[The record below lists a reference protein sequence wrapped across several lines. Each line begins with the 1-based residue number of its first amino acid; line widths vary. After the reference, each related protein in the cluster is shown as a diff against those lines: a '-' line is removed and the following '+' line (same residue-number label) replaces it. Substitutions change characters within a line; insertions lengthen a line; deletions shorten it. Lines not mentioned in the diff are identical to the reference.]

1 MDAQKIAARF
11 VAFTAFLNQRKQ
23 PVLLEHAGRY
33 ARRHWKKYLPYAS
46 ENLAHFLT
54 KTPEG
59 LQRRKTEKRNCT
71 PFAHVSGSPTPSLR
85 QAWIVSNRNSM
96 AHSH

>member
-54 KTPEG
+54 KRPRGCKDERPKNATVLRSLTFPVR
-59 LQRRKTEKRNCT
+59 QPHPCAR
-71 PFAHVSGSPTPSLR
+71 PGS
-85 QAWIVSNRNSM
+85 
-96 AHSH
+96 